1 MKKLIILLLALSIL
15 LVSCGNG
22 NDSETSAPESTEKVT
37 EKETDAAP
45 ETSIPDG
52 YKVTKFVPGIY
63 HTFDHELG
71 IYTFT
76 SDENIFKDE
85 TEKLNGLALEFLIPE
100 NWWAYDDVNAM
111 SSVTDYFEYR
121 IGDDGLEH
129 AYRTI
134 QINGIYALNP
144 DLSFDE
150 NFHGLTLIGRD
161 KTDFPDG
168 VTPMYDPLPLKD
180 FQDGNSIHTGIT
192 ANGYE
197 YVAYGNKD
205 LPFIVYIKVD
215 ERYVICLTVIIE
227 DNNDGVEKYNTLL
240 NSLTIK
246 M

>member
-1 MKKLIILLLALSIL
+1 MKKLLIFLLTLFLL

-22 NDSETSAPESTEKVT
+22 NDSETIVPESTDGVTELENEVAPES
-37 EKETDAAP
+37 
-45 ETSIPDG
+45 SIPDG
-52 YKVTKFVPGIY
+52 YKVTKFVPGVY
-63 HTFDHELG
+63 HAFDEELG
-71 IYTFT
+71 IYTYP
-76 SDENIFKDE
+76 SAEVRKSE
-85 TEKLNGLALEFLIPE
+85 TEKLNGLTLEFLVPE
-100 NWWAYDDVNAM
+100 EWWTYDDVNAM
-111 SSVTDYFEYR
+111 STVTDYFEYR
-121 IGDDGLEH
+121 SGDDGSER

-144 DLSFDE
+144 ELSFDE

-168 VTPMYDPLPLKD
+168 VKPMYDPIPLKS

-197 YVAYGNKD
+197 YVAYGSKE

-227 DNNDGVEKYNTLL
+227 DDNGGVEKYNALL
-240 NSLTIK
+240 NSLNIK